1 MNERNTRRGFTQSR
15 HAEFISA
22 SSRYD
27 NNQILNQFNQTPYYN
42 LTGRGPVVKAAVQD
56 DNIDQTALGF
66 TLIELLV
73 VVLIIG
79 ILAAVAVPQYQK
91 AVFKTRLVATLTAC
105 ETLFKSAELYR
116 LANGTW
122 PTELDEFDIEMPGSL
137 NNTKNALNGDNFI
150 CEYISSTPS
159 IMCYLKQGN
168 NAQGLGIRRFFKGKC
183 YCFAKKDHDFYN
195 QVCKNFSG
203 TNINTSLS
211 GDYNYYKIK

>member
-1 MNERNTRRGFTQSR
+1 MKNANTRR
-15 HAEFISA
+15 
-22 SSRYD
+22 
-27 NNQILNQFNQTPYYN
+27 
-42 LTGRGPVVKAAVQD
+42 
-56 DNIDQTALGF
+56 GF

-91 AVFKTRLVATLTAC
+91 AVLKTRLVAPLTAC

-122 PTELDEFDIEMPGSL
+122 PTKLDEFDIEMPGSL
-137 NNTKNALNGDNFI
+137 NNAKDTLNGDNFI
-150 CEYISSTPS
+150 CYYVSSTPS

-168 NAQGLGIRRFFKGKC
+168 NVPNLGIRRFWGDNTY
-183 YCFAKKDHDFYN
+183 YCFASKDHDFYN

>member
-1 MNERNTRRGFTQSR
+1 MKNRNTRRGFTQSR

-79 ILAAVAVPQYQK
+79 ILAAVALPQYQK
-91 AVFKTRLVATLTAC
+91 AVRKTRLVQGLVAARALHDAQ
-105 ETLFKSAELYR
+105 EAYY
-116 LANGTW
+116 LANGNYATSQN
-122 PTELDEFDIEMPGSL
+122 ELDVNIECPAQLECTVTENKIDIHSIAKEGKHLSIVWRHDHSTDYPELAGTFYCWAKQPDEQAIQICKSMS
-137 NNTKNALNGDNFI
+137 NTYHDNSQEEGDGTFKAF
-150 CEYISSTPS
+150 
-159 IMCYLKQGN
+159 LK
-168 NAQGLGIRRFFKGKC
+168 
-183 YCFAKKDHDFYN
+183 
-195 QVCKNFSG
+195 
-203 TNINTSLS
+203 
-211 GDYNYYKIK
+211 